1 MNMVKRDLDK
11 VLNVIDELTR
21 KSEKVLPQ
29 PCDGEL
35 YDDWNE
41 MDYVAKLM
49 EEVSEVAK
57 ATADVMHSDGYNK
70 RIMLLAELTDVI
82 VIATS
87 YADAL
92 GFDEDDRQDM
102 MISINESNTTRDG
115 GRRIRQEDDNE

>member
-1 MNMVKRDLDK
+1 MQKKDIDLIFD
-11 VLNVIDELTR
+11 VIDELTQ
-21 KSEKVLPQ
+21 KAAKVLPR

-35 YDDWNE
+35 YEDWNE

-57 ATADVMHSDGYNK
+57 ATADVMHSDGDNE

-92 GFDEDDRQDM
+92 GFDEEDRQDM
-102 MISINESNTTRDG
+102 MISINESNATRDG

>member
-1 MNMVKRDLDK
+1 MQKKDIDLIFD
-11 VLNVIDELTR
+11 VIDELTQ

-29 PCDGEL
+29 PCDGER

-41 MDYVAKLM
+41 MDYVAELM

-102 MISINESNTTRDG
+102 MISINESNATRDG